1 MSINSK
7 KSPMADLENK
17 KLTYILM
24 GLVFALAI
32 IYVGFE
38 WTQKEVVK
46 YEDTS
51 IDEALVFEEEIEQTI
66 QEETTP
72 PPPPP
77 PAPEVIEEIEI
88 VEDDIETE
96 TIDFSTEDDE
106 KSVQEII
113 AVPIEVEEEDPEEN
127 VVFQVVENMP
137 DFPGGRKALMEYL
150 AENIKY
156 PSIAAENNIQGRV
169 VCQFTVW
176 KDGTIKDIVVAR
188 GIDPSLDRE
197 AIRVVQSMPKWTPG
211 KQRGKAVNCR
221 FTLPILFR
229 LQ

>member
-1 MSINSK
+1 MDINSK
-7 KSPMADLENK
+7 KSPEVDLENK
-17 KLTYILM
+17 KLTFVLL
-24 GLVFALAI
+24 GLVLALAI
-32 IYVGFE
+32 MYVGFE
-38 WTQKEVVK
+38 WTQREVTK
-46 YEDTS
+46 YEVADT
-51 IDEALVFEEEIEQTI
+51 EVLEFEEEIIDNTI
-66 QEETTP
+66 QEETP

-88 VEDDIETE
+88 VEDDKETE
-96 TIDFSTEDDE
+96 SIDFSTEDDD
-106 KSVQEII
+106 KKVQEII
-113 AVPIEVEEEDPEEN
+113 AVPVQVEEEDPEEN

-137 DFPGGRKALMEYL
+137 EFPGGRKALMEYL
-150 AENIKY
+150 ADNIKY
-156 PSIAAENNIQGRV
+156 PPIAAENNIQGRV

-176 KDGTIKDIVVAR
+176 KDGSIKDIVVAR

>member
-1 MSINSK
+1 MDINSK
-7 KSPMADLENK
+7 KSPEVDLENK
-17 KLTYILM
+17 KLTYVLL
-24 GLVFALAI
+24 GLVLALAI
-32 IYVGFE
+32 MYVGFE
-38 WTQKEVVK
+38 WTQKEVTK
-46 YEDTS
+46 YEVADT
-51 IDEALVFEEEIEQTI
+51 EVLEFEEEIIDNTI
-66 QEETTP
+66 QEETP

-88 VEDDIETE
+88 VEDDKETE
-96 TIDFSTEDDE
+96 SIDFSTEDDD
-106 KSVQEII
+106 KKVQEII
-113 AVPIEVEEEDPEEN
+113 AVPVQVEEEDPEEN

-137 DFPGGRKALMEYL
+137 EFPGGRKALMEYL

>member
-7 KSPMADLENK
+7 KSPKVDLENK
-17 KLTYILM
+17 KLTFVLM
-24 GLVFALAI
+24 GLVLSLSI
-32 IYVGFE
+32 MYIGFE

-46 YEDTS
+46 YEEADT
-51 IDEALVFEEEIEQTI
+51 EVLEFEEEIIAQTI
-66 QEETTP
+66 QEETP

-88 VEDDIETE
+88 VEDDKETE

-106 KSVQEII
+106 SKVQEII
-113 AVPIEVEEEDPEEN
+113 AVPIQVEEEEDPEEN

-137 DFPGGRKALMEYL
+137 EFPGGRKALMEYL
-150 AENIKY
+150 SENIKY

-169 VCQFTVW
+169 ICQFTVW

-197 AIRVVQSMPKWTPG
+197 AIRVVQGMPKWTPG

-221 FTLPILFR
+221 FTLPIMFR

>member
-1 MSINSK
+1 MDINSK
-7 KSPMADLENK
+7 KSPEVDLENK
-17 KLTYILM
+17 KLTFVLL
-24 GLVFALAI
+24 GLVLALAI
-32 IYVGFE
+32 MYVGFE
-38 WTQKEVVK
+38 WTQKEVTK
-46 YEDTS
+46 YEVADT
-51 IDEALVFEEEIEQTI
+51 EVLEFEEEIIDNTV
-66 QEETTP
+66 QEETP

-88 VEDDIETE
+88 VEDDKETE
-96 TIDFSTEDDE
+96 SIDFSTEDDD
-106 KSVQEII
+106 KKVQEII
-113 AVPIEVEEEDPEEN
+113 AVPVQVEEEDPEEN

-137 DFPGGRKALMEYL
+137 EFPGGRKALMEYL

-176 KDGTIKDIVVAR
+176 KDGSIKDIVVAR

-197 AIRVVQSMPKWTPG
+197 AIRVVQSMPKWAPG

-221 FTLPILFR
+221 FTLPIVFR

>member
-1 MSINSK
+1 MDINSK
-7 KSPMADLENK
+7 KSPEVDLENK
-17 KLTYILM
+17 KLTYVLL
-24 GLVFALAI
+24 GLVLALAI
-32 IYVGFE
+32 MYVGFE
-38 WTQKEVVK
+38 WTQKEVTK
-46 YEDTS
+46 YEVADT
-51 IDEALVFEEEIEQTI
+51 EVLEFEEEIIDNTI
-66 QEETTP
+66 QEETP

-88 VEDDIETE
+88 VEDDKETE
-96 TIDFSTEDDE
+96 SIDFSTEDDD
-106 KSVQEII
+106 KKVQEII
-113 AVPIEVEEEDPEEN
+113 AVPVQVEEEDPEEN

-137 DFPGGRKALMEYL
+137 EFPGGRKALMEYL

-176 KDGTIKDIVVAR
+176 KDGSIKDIVVAR

>member
-1 MSINSK
+1 MDINSK
-7 KSPMADLENK
+7 KSPEVDLENK
-17 KLTYILM
+17 KLTFVLL
-24 GLVFALAI
+24 GLVLALAI
-32 IYVGFE
+32 MYVGFE
-38 WTQKEVVK
+38 WTQREVTK
-46 YEDTS
+46 YEVADT
-51 IDEALVFEEEIEQTI
+51 EVLEFEEEIIDNTI
-66 QEETTP
+66 QEETP

-88 VEDDIETE
+88 VEDDKETE
-96 TIDFSTEDDE
+96 SIDFSTEDDD
-106 KSVQEII
+106 KKVQEII
-113 AVPIEVEEEDPEEN
+113 AVPVQVEEEDPEEN

-137 DFPGGRKALMEYL
+137 EFPGGRKALMEYL

-176 KDGTIKDIVVAR
+176 KDGSIKDIVVAR

>member
-1 MSINSK
+1 MDINSK
-7 KSPMADLENK
+7 KSPEVDLENK
-17 KLTYILM
+17 KFTYVLL
-24 GLVFALAI
+24 GLVLALAI
-32 IYVGFE
+32 MYVGFE
-38 WTQKEVVK
+38 WTQKEVTK
-46 YEDTS
+46 YEVADT
-51 IDEALVFEEEIEQTI
+51 EVLEFEEEIIDNTI
-66 QEETTP
+66 QEETP

-88 VEDDIETE
+88 VEDDKETE
-96 TIDFSTEDDE
+96 SIDFSTEDDD
-106 KSVQEII
+106 KKVQEII
-113 AVPIEVEEEDPEEN
+113 AVPVQVEEEDPEEN

-137 DFPGGRKALMEYL
+137 EFPGGRKALMEYL

>member
-1 MSINSK
+1 MDINSK
-7 KSPMADLENK
+7 KSPEVDLENK
-17 KLTYILM
+17 KLTFVLL
-24 GLVFALAI
+24 GLVLALAI
-32 IYVGFE
+32 MYVGFE
-38 WTQKEVVK
+38 WTQKEVTK
-46 YEDTS
+46 YEVADT
-51 IDEALVFEEEIEQTI
+51 EVLEFEEEIIDNTV
-66 QEETTP
+66 QEETP

-88 VEDDIETE
+88 VEDDKETE
-96 TIDFSTEDDE
+96 SIDFSTEDDD
-106 KSVQEII
+106 KKVQEII
-113 AVPIEVEEEDPEEN
+113 AVPVQVEEEDPEEN

-137 DFPGGRKALMEYL
+137 EFPGGRKALKEYL

-176 KDGTIKDIVVAR
+176 KDGSIKDIVVAR

-221 FTLPILFR
+221 FTLPISFR